1 VVTTLVGADG
11 AGAAPPATSPDGGGG
26 DGGGVEGRGRWTRR
40 VVLLA
45 VFVCAACGL
54 VYELALITLGSYL
67 TGSSIEQTSL
77 VLGFV
82 MAAMGVGALA
92 VKPLLRWPVPA
103 FAAVELSLGLVGAF
117 SVPLLYAAF
126 SWLNLYVPVLLVVA
140 TVIGALIGAEIPL
153 LMELVQRVRRQDA
166 AGAVADLSA
175 ADYLGALLGGLAF
188 PFLLLPTFGLL
199 RGALLVGA
207 VNVVTA
213 GLLTGWLFGRDLPT
227 RGRVAVVAATV
238 GALVVLAAASAYAA
252 QFEVTARQRL
262 YRHPI
267 VHAER
272 SRYQEIVLT
281 SARAGGW
288 GDRDVRL
295 YLDGDLQFS
304 SLDEHR
310 YHESLVHPAMAG
322 PHRRVLVL
330 GGGDGLA
337 LREVLRYPDVEQVT
351 LVDLDPAVVDLAR
364 TDPWLSERNGAA
376 FEDDRVEVV
385 AADAFSWAR
394 GHEGAPYDVVLV
406 DLPDPDATETAKL
419 YTVELYGMVGRLLAD
434 EGRMAVQAGSP
445 FFAPRSY
452 WSIVES
458 VEAAGLARTPYH
470 VDVPSFG
477 DWGFVLAGRGGR
489 PPLTGG
495 RRRAGLRFLTP
506 AVLEASGTFPPD
518 RLPDDV
524 EASTLLDPVI
534 LRYQR
539 EEWVGY

>member
-1 VVTTLVGADG
+1 
-11 AGAAPPATSPDGGGG
+11 
-26 DGGGVEGRGRWTRR
+26 
-40 VVLLA
+40 
-45 VFVCAACGL
+45 
-54 VYELALITLGSYL
+54 
-67 TGSSIEQTSL
+67 
-77 VLGFV
+77 

-364 TDPWLSERNGAA
+364 TDPWLSERNGGA

-394 GHEGAPYDVVLV
+394 GHEGPPYDVVLV
-406 DLPDPDATETAKL
+406 DLPTPTPPRRPSSTPSSCTAWS
-419 YTVELYGMVGRLLAD
+419 
-434 EGRMAVQAGSP
+434 AGSSP
-445 FFAPRSY
+445 TRGAWRCRPAPRSSRHARTGRSSSR
-452 WSIVES
+452 WRP
-458 VEAAGLARTPYH
+458 AGLAATPYH

-477 DWGFVLAGRGGR
+477 DWGFVSPARGDD
-489 PPLTGG
+489 
-495 RRRAGLRFLTP
+495 RRSPVADDAPVLRFLTP

>member
-1 VVTTLVGADG
+1 MVTTLVGPDG
-11 AGAAPPATSPDGGGG
+11 AGAAPPATVRQG
-26 DGGGVEGRGRWTRR
+26 DGGSGGAGRPGAWTRR
-40 VVLLA
+40 IVLLA

-82 MAAMGVGALA
+82 MAAMGVGALV

-103 FAAVELSLGLVGAF
+103 FAAVELSLGLFGAF

-213 GLLTGWLFGRDLPT
+213 GLLTGWLFGPELTR
-227 RGRVAVVAATV
+227 RGRLAVVVASAS
-238 GALVVLAAASAYAA
+238 ALAVLAAASAYAG

-337 LREVLRYPDVEQVT
+337 LREVLRYADVEQVT

-364 TDPWLSERNGAA
+364 TDPWLSERNGGA
-376 FEDDRVEVV
+376 FEDERVEVV
-385 AADAFSWAR
+385 AADAFTWAR
-394 GHEGAPYDVVLV
+394 GHGGPPYDVVLV

-419 YTVELYGMVGRLLAD
+419 YTVELYGMVDRLLAD

-458 VEAAGLARTPYH
+458 VEAAGLAATPYH

-477 DWGFVLAGRGGR
+477 DWGFVLAGEGER
-489 PPLTGG
+489 PPLTVA
-495 RRRAGLRFLTP
+495 RDAPALRFLTP
-506 AVLEASGTFPPD
+506 AVLAASGTFAPD

>member
-1 VVTTLVGADG
+1 MVKTLVGTEGVDTGPPG
-11 AGAAPPATSPDGGGG
+11 AGAHDDGVGP
-26 DGGGVEGRGRWTRR
+26 RGAWTRR
-40 VVLLA
+40 IILVA

-54 VYELALITLGSYL
+54 IYELALITLGSYL
-67 TGSSIEQTSL
+67 TGSSIQQTSL

-82 MAAMGVGALA
+82 MAAMGVGALL

-103 FAAVELSLGLVGAF
+103 FAVVELSLGLLGGF

-126 SWLNLYVPVLLVVA
+126 SWLNLYTPVLLLVA
-140 TVIGALIGAEIPL
+140 TAIGALIGAEIPL

-166 AGAVADLSA
+166 SGAVADLSA

-188 PFLLLPTFGLL
+188 PFVLLPTFGLL
-199 RGALLVGA
+199 QGALLVGA
-207 VNVVTA
+207 VNVATA
-213 GLLTGWLFGRDLPT
+213 GLLTGWLFGPSLVRRSRLLVL
-227 RGRVAVVAATV
+227 GATV
-238 GALVVLAAASAYAA
+238 AGLGLLGVASAYAA

-272 SRYQEIVLT
+272 SPYQEIVVT
-281 SARAGGW
+281 SARAGSW
-288 GDRDVRL
+288 RERDVRL

-322 PHRRVLVL
+322 PHARVLVL

-337 LREVLRYPDVEQVT
+337 LREVLRYADVEQVT
-351 LVDLDPAVVDLAR
+351 LVDLDPAVVRLAR
-364 TDPWLSERNGAA
+364 TDAWLSERNEAA

-385 AADAFSWAR
+385 AEDAFAWAR
-394 GHEGAPYDVVLV
+394 RHGGRAFDVVLV

-419 YTVELYGMVGRLLAD
+419 YTVEFYGLLGRLLGD
-434 EGRMAVQAGSP
+434 RGRMAVQAGSP

-452 WSIVES
+452 WSIVKSLET
-458 VEAAGLARTPYH
+458 AGLAATAYH

-477 DWGFVLAGRGGR
+477 DWGFVLAGHGSA
-489 PPLTGG
+489 PPLTL
-495 RRRAGLRFLTP
+495 ASEAPALRFLSA
-506 AVLEASGTFPPD
+506 AVLEASATFPPD
-518 RLPDDV
+518 RLPLGV
-524 EASTLLDPVI
+524 QASTLLDPAI

-539 EEWVGY
+539 AEWVGY

>member
-1 VVTTLVGADG
+1 MVTTLVGADG
-11 AGAAPPATSPDGGGG
+11 AGAAPPATSPDGDHGGG
-26 DGGGVEGRGRWTRR
+26 GAERRRPWTRR
-40 VVLLA
+40 IVLLA

-103 FAAVELSLGLVGAF
+103 FAVVELSLGLVGAF

-207 VNVVTA
+207 VNVLTA
-213 GLLTGWLFGRDLPT
+213 GLLTGWLFGRDLT
-227 RGRVAVVAATV
+227 RRGRVAVVVAT
-238 GALVVLAAASAYAA
+238 GSALVVLAAAAAYAG

-322 PHRRVLVL
+322 SHRRVLVL

-337 LREVLRYPDVEQVT
+337 LREVLRYPDVEEVT

-364 TDPWLSERNGAA
+364 TDPWLSERNGGAL
-376 FEDDRVEVV
+376 EDDRVEVV

-394 GHEGAPYDVVLV
+394 GHGGAPYDVVLV

-419 YTVELYGMVGRLLAD
+419 YTVELYGMVGRLLTA

-458 VEAAGLARTPYH
+458 VEAAGLATTPYH

-489 PPLTGG
+489 PPL
-495 RRRAGLRFLTP
+495 ALPDDAPALRFLTP
-506 AVLEASGTFPPD
+506 AVLAASGTFAPD

>member
-1 VVTTLVGADG
+1 MVTTLVGADG
-11 AGAAPPATSPDGGGG
+11 AGAAPPATVREGDEGGGG
-26 DGGGVEGRGRWTRR
+26 AGRPGAWTRR
-40 VVLLA
+40 IVLLA

-82 MAAMGVGALA
+82 MAAMGVGALV

-103 FAAVELSLGLVGAF
+103 FAVVELSLGLVGAF

-126 SWLNLYVPVLLVVA
+126 SWLNLYTPVLLVVA
-140 TVIGALIGAEIPL
+140 TIVGALIGAEIPL

-199 RGALLVGA
+199 QGALLVGA
-207 VNVVTA
+207 VNVGTA
-213 GLLTGWLFGRDLPT
+213 GLLTGWLFGSELTR
-227 RGRVAVVAATV
+227 RGRLAVVVASAS
-238 GALVVLAAASAYAA
+238 ALAVLAAASAYAG

-281 SARAGGW
+281 AARAGGW

-322 PHRRVLVL
+322 PHGRVLVL

-337 LREVLRYPDVEQVT
+337 LREVLRYADVEQVT

-364 TDPWLSERNGAA
+364 TDPWLSERNGGA

-385 AADAFSWAR
+385 AADAFSWSR
-394 GHEGAPYDVVLV
+394 SHGGPPYDVVLV

-434 EGRMAVQAGSP
+434 GGRMAVQAGSP

-458 VEAAGLARTPYH
+458 VEAAGLAATPYH

-477 DWGFVLAGRGGR
+477 DWGFVLAGEGER
-489 PPLTGG
+489 PPLTV
-495 RRRAGLRFLTP
+495 AADAPALRFLTP
-506 AVLEASGTFPPD
+506 AVLAASATFAPD